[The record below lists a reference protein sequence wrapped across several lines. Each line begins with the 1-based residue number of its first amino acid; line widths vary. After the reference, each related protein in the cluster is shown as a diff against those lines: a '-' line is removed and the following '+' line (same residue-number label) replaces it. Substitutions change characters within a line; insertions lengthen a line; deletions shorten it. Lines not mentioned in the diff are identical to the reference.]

1 MHFLKI
7 TATALVILAAA
18 IPAAAQTTVF
28 VNEIHYDNASTD
40 VGEAI
45 EIAGPA
51 GTDLTGWSVVL
62 YNGSNGTSYNT
73 TPLSGTVA
81 DICGGF
87 GIIDVTYPS
96 NGLQNGAPD
105 GIALVDNG
113 GTVVQFLSYEG
124 SFVAADGTAAGLSST
139 DIGVTETS
147 STPVG
152 YSLQLSGTGLA
163 YEHFA
168 WTAPATNTF
177 GACNTG
183 QTFGAPAVNLLIN
196 EVDADTAGTDIL
208 EFVELYDGGV
218 GSSSLDGFVV
228 VFYNGSSDTSYSA
241 FDLDGYTTDASGYFI
256 LGNAAVSP
264 SPAIVFPSNGLQ
276 NGADAVAIYEG
287 DAADFPS
294 ATPLTTTGLVD
305 AIVYDTNDS
314 DDAGLLVLLNAGQPQ
329 VNEDGG
335 SDKDYHSNQRCPN
348 GEGGTRNTDTYLQGT
363 PTPAADNQCDVPSG
377 AVLVINEIDY
387 DQPSTDVAEFVEI
400 KNTSDSPVNLGT
412 YTLELVNGN
421 GTAVY
426 QSFDL
431 PPVDLAPGDYFV
443 VCGDAANVYNCDLD
457 VSPDSNL
464 VQNGSPDAV
473 ALWEGDILIDTVSY
487 EGDTGAPYTEGSGVG
502 LSDSSSTDFLGI
514 SRFPDGVDTDQNNV
528 DLGLHC
534 ITPGAANVAD
544 SSGCPEPGP
553 PTLVINEIDYDQP
566 GSDAGEFIEIKNT
579 GSSPVDLIAF
589 SIDLINGSTASV
601 YKTIA
606 LPAFALAPGDYF
618 VVCGDAANVLNCDL
632 DVSPNTNLIQNGAPD
647 AVALMQGSM
656 LIDTVSYEGD
666 TAAPYTEGSG
676 AGLVDSGSTGNDFKG
691 ISRLPDGFDSDQNNL
706 DLAFV
711 CITPGTSNTVAD
723 FGCSAAGPVL
733 EIYEIQGSGAHSPFD
748 GSPIS
753 TIDNVVTA
761 LSGRGFFIQTPT
773 TRTDGDPQ
781 TSDGIYVFIGSAPT
795 LAVGDLVD
803 VSGTVVEYY
812 DFTEISG
819 NPMFTLNGTGEVP
832 APVLLDET
840 LPSGFPAELPEL
852 ESLEGMLVTATGI
865 ATGPS
870 DRFGDVPVVARTV
883 RSFREPGIVFP
894 GIPGLPIWD
903 GNPEVFEIDPD
914 ALGPLD
920 LQMFSSQA
928 FDATGPLGF
937 SFGDYQIW
945 PTSLTAGPPPTLP
958 IPARDSMPAEFA
970 VASQN
975 LLRLMSDNVATRA
988 AKLSLYI
995 RTVLKAPDIL
1005 AVQEVDT
1012 LITLQALADQIAADD
1027 PGVVY
1032 TPYLIEGNDIGGID
1046 VGYLVRDTVTVY
1058 NLTQFGKDL
1067 QFTFNGYDYWTYDR
1081 PPLVLDAEYIGAG
1094 EPFPIVVINNHLRS
1108 LNDIEDE
1115 TSIARTKRYEQAL
1128 DLSLFIQEFQ
1138 SLYPDTPFV
1147 VTGDFNAFQFTD
1159 GYVDVMGQI
1168 TGDIVPGDSLL
1179 PGTDE
1184 VDPNLFN
1191 EIFSLADPERYS
1203 FVFEGNAQVL
1213 DHMLT
1218 SEAIGPAVIGI
1229 EYPRGNSDSPAEF
1242 FEVDETLLR
1251 ASDHDAVVLHVLAD
1265 TDFDGVPNGVD
1276 VCSGTTIPESVPT
1289 QKLGTNRWALV
1300 DEDGIFDTK
1309 APKGNGKG
1317 PKRSFTIEDTAGC
1330 SCEQIIE
1337 ELHLGKGHEKFGC
1350 SIGAMEN
1357 WVAEVQ
1363 D

>member
-1 MHFLKI
+1 MKI
-7 TATALVILAAA
+7 TAAALIVLAAA
-18 IPAAAQTTVF
+18 ISVAAQTTVF
-28 VNEIHYDNASTD
+28 INEIHYDNASTD

-51 GTDLTGWSVVL
+51 GTDLTDWSIVL
-62 YNGSNGTSYNT
+62 YNGSNGSSYNT
-73 TPLSGTVA
+73 TPLSGTIA

-87 GIIDVTYPS
+87 GVIDVTYPS
-96 NGLQNGAPD
+96 NGLQNGSPD
-105 GIALVDNG
+105 GVALVDDG
-113 GTVVQFLSYEG
+113 SAVVQFLSYEG
-124 SFVAADGTAAGLSST
+124 SFVAVGGPADGLLST
-139 DIGVTETS
+139 DIGVAESTT
-147 STPVG
+147 TPVG
-152 YSLQLSGTGLA
+152 DSLQLSGTGLA
-163 YEHFA
+163 AEHFA
-168 WTAPATNTF
+168 WTAPSANTF

-183 QTFGAPAVNLLIN
+183 QTFGAPPVNLLIN
-196 EVDADTAGTDIL
+196 ETDADTAGTDDTL

-218 GSSSLDGFVV
+218 GSSPLDGFVV
-228 VFYNGSSDTSYSA
+228 VFYNGSNDTSYNA
-241 FDLDGYTTDASGYFI
+241 FDLDGFSSDGSGYFL

-264 SPAIVFPSNGLQ
+264 SPDIVFPSDGLQ
-276 NGADAVAIYEG
+276 NGADAVALYQG
-287 DAADFPS
+287 NAADFPIGT
-294 ATPLTTTGLVD
+294 AVTTTGLID
-305 AIVYDTNDS
+305 AIVYDTNDG
-314 DDAGLLVLLNAGQPQ
+314 DAAGLLMLLNAGQPQ
-329 VNEDGG
+329 VNEDGAG
-335 SDKDYHSNQRCPN
+335 DKDNHSNQRCPN
-348 GEGGTRNTDTYLQGT
+348 GEGGERNTAGYIQGA

-387 DQPSTDVAEFVEI
+387 DQSGTDAAEFVEI
-400 KNTSDSPVNLGT
+400 KNASTDPVNLGT

-421 GTAVY
+421 GTVQY

-431 PPVDLAPGDYFV
+431 PAVDLAPGDYFV

-473 ALWEGDILIDTVSY
+473 ALWQDATLIDTVSY
-487 EGDTGAPYTEGSGVG
+487 EGDTGTPYTEGSGAG
-502 LSDSSSTDFLGI
+502 LSDSSSIDFLGI
-514 SRFPDGVDTDQNNV
+514 SRIPDGVDTNSNNV
-528 DLGLHC
+528 DLSTRC
-534 ITPGAANVAD
+534 ITPGAANVPDA
-544 SSGCPEPGP
+544 SSCPEPGP
-553 PTLVINEIDYDQP
+553 PTLAINEIDYDQP
-566 GSDAGEFIEIKNT
+566 GSDSGEFIEIKNT
-579 GSSPVDLIAF
+579 GSSA
-589 SIDLINGSTASV
+589 IDLGSFSLELVNGSTGTV
-601 YKTIA
+601 YKTVA
-606 LPAFALAPGDYF
+606 LPAIALAPGDYY
-618 VVCGDAANVLNCDL
+618 VICGNAANVLNCDF
-632 DVSPNTNLIQNGAPD
+632 DVSPDSNLIQNGAPD
-647 AVALMQGSM
+647 AVALMQGAM

-666 TAAPYTEGSG
+666 TVAPYTEGSG

-733 EIYEIQGSGAHSPFD
+733 EIYEIQGSGAHSPFV

-753 TIDNVVTA
+753 TIDNVVIA
-761 LSGRGFFIQTPT
+761 LSGNGFFIQTPT
-773 TRTDGDPQ
+773 ARTDGDPQ
-781 TSDGIYVFIGSAPT
+781 TSDGIYVFTGSAPT
-795 LAVGDLVD
+795 VAVGDLVD
-803 VSGTVVEYY
+803 VSGTVVEYF

-819 NPMFTLNGTGEVP
+819 NPVVTADGTGAVP
-832 APVLLDET
+832 APVMLDET
-840 LPSGFPAELPEL
+840 LPSGFPADLPEL
-852 ESLEGMLVTATGI
+852 ESLEGMLVTASGI

-870 DRFGDVPVVARTV
+870 DRFGDIPVVARTV

-894 GIPGLPIWD
+894 GIFGLPMWD

-914 ALGPLD
+914 AGGLLD
-920 LQMFSSQA
+920 VQMFSNQA

-945 PTSLTAGPPPTLP
+945 PTSLTPGPPPTLP
-958 IPARDSMPAEFA
+958 IPASDPMPAEFA

-988 AKLSLYI
+988 AKLSLHI
-995 RTVLKAPDIL
+995 RTVLNAPDIL

-1012 LITLQALADQIAADD
+1012 LTTLQTLANQITADD
-1027 PGVVY
+1027 PAVVY

-1046 VGYLVRDTVTVY
+1046 VGYLVRDTITVY
-1058 NLTQFGKDL
+1058 NITQFGKDL
-1067 QFTFNGYDYWTYDR
+1067 QFEFNGTDYWTYDR

-1128 DLSLFIQEFQ
+1128 ELSLFIQDFQ
-1138 SLYPDTPFV
+1138 TLYPDTPFV

-1168 TGDIVPGDSLL
+1168 TGDIVPSDSLL

-1191 EIFSLADPERYS
+1191 EIFSLAEAERYS

-1218 SEAIGPAVIGI
+1218 SESIAPAVKGI
-1229 EYPRGNSDSPAEF
+1229 EYARGNSDSPAEL
-1242 FEVDETLLR
+1242 FEANDTTLR
-1251 ASDHDAVVLHVLAD
+1251 ASDHDAVVLHILAD

-1276 VCSGTTIPESVPT
+1276 VCPGTAIPESVPT
-1289 QKLGTNRWALV
+1289 SQLGTNRWALV
-1300 DEDGIFDTK
+1300 DDDGVFDTK
-1309 APKGNGKG
+1309 APKGNSKG

-1330 SCEQIIE
+1330 SCEQIID

-1350 SIGAMEN
+1350 SNGAMEN
-1357 WVAEVQ
+1357 WVSEMQ
-1363 D
+1363 N